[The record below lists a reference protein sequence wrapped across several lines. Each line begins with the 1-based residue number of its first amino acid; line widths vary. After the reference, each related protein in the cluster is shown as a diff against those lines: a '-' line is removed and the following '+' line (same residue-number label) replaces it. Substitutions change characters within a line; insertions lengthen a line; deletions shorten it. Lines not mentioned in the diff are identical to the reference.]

1 MSTEHETQASV
12 RTADDQPRTGLLKV
26 AAATGIGTSLEFY
39 DFAIY
44 GTATALVF
52 TDTFFRSDDAWFA
65 TFMGLATFGIGFLM
79 APLGA
84 LLFGW
89 VGDRKGRRTAL
100 MMTFIGMGLATV
112 LMGLLPPYAV
122 IGVAAPLLLVLLRMV
137 HGLARGGETG
147 GAATLAME
155 HAPPRH
161 RALWGVFTALGSPLG
176 TILANVAFALV
187 LLLPREAVAS
197 WGWRLP
203 FLFGGVV
210 LVLGLWVRRSVH
222 ESPVFQDMVRHAGEV
237 RRAPAAEVFR
247 TGWRRVLLAAGA
259 NIGLNSMTFVLAI
272 FMLSYATA
280 AAPQG
285 LGLPR
290 GPVVAGSIVA
300 LLLHALANVGGAVAS
315 DRFGRRPVMITG
327 AVASMGAALV
337 LFPIAEGGT
346 VTAFVLAVSLG
357 FLTTGVLFGP
367 MYVYFGELFPRE
379 QRQTGM
385 GIAYHVGAVLG
396 GGISPL
402 VANRILALTGD
413 AANIG
418 FYLAGALLLTLGC
431 LALLPETAPRK
442 VDAAAPAPVV
452 GT

>member
-1 MSTEHETQASV
+1 M
-12 RTADDQPRTGLLKV
+12 
-26 AAATGIGTSLEFY
+26 
-39 DFAIY
+39 
-44 GTATALVF
+44 
-52 TDTFFRSDDAWFA
+52 
-65 TFMGLATFGIGFLM
+65 
-79 APLGA
+79 
-84 LLFGW
+84 
-89 VGDRKGRRTAL
+89 
-100 MMTFIGMGLATV
+100 
-112 LMGLLPPYAV
+112 
-122 IGVAAPLLLVLLRMV
+122 
-137 HGLARGGETG
+137 
-147 GAATLAME
+147 
-155 HAPPRH
+155 
-161 RALWGVFTALGSPLG
+161 
-176 TILANVAFALV
+176 
-187 LLLPREAVAS
+187 
-197 WGWRLP
+197 
-203 FLFGGVV
+203 
-210 LVLGLWVRRSVH
+210 
-222 ESPVFQDMVRHAGEV
+222 
-237 RRAPAAEVFR
+237 
-247 TGWRRVLLAAGA
+247 
-259 NIGLNSMTFVLAI
+259 
-272 FMLSYATA
+272 
-280 AAPQG
+280 
-285 LGLPR
+285 
-290 GPVVAGSIVA
+290 
-300 LLLHALANVGGAVAS
+300 AS